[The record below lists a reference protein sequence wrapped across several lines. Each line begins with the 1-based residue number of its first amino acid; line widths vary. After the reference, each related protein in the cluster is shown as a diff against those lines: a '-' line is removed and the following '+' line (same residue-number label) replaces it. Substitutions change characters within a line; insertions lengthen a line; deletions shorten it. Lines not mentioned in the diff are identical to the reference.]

1 MFDGFKMQGYNREF
15 FKRFWFLIKPYWTS
29 EEKWKAYGL
38 LSLITFGI
46 IFQVMVNVQ
55 VNRFYKTFYDAIQEM
70 NARVVLLSIF
80 QFSLIVTAYLLV
92 AGYSAYFTGR
102 LTIHWRR
109 WLTQHY
115 LNHWLKK
122 NNFYRME
129 VLNLSIDNPDQR
141 ISEDLDF
148 FPVLTIGLYHGFL
161 SALLNL
167 ISFSIILWNLS
178 SNFPIHFLRFE
189 VPGYL
194 FWTAFFYAVI
204 GTVLTIKI
212 GRWLPFLNYM
222 QQQYNANF
230 RFGLVRVREFNEQIA
245 LFGGQNTEGK
255 FLEKNFS
262 FIFSNFLKIIKLQ
275 LYLNFF
281 RNGYMQ
287 IANIIGA
294 CAALPL
300 FFAKKIKF
308 GGLTQISSAFG
319 EVISALSFF
328 IVAFFDIANWHA
340 VIYRLTEFE
349 HRMQLADKHESLEH
363 IEIKKDPG
371 QTDLQCKQVML
382 YLPTREVLL
391 ENFNFTIHQGDH
403 VLIMGETGSGKS
415 TLLRFLGGIWPY
427 GRGEIILPQVSMLFL
442 PQRPYFPLGSL
453 KEALAYPGNAD
464 ESSPKEMKLVLQACD
479 LGVLTERLEEVNY
492 WSKELS
498 LGEQQKLAFARVL
511 LQKPAW
517 VFLDEATSAL
527 DSRSESRMYELFKK
541 HLPALTLVSV
551 GHRESLVAW
560 HERRLTLIKGGEA
573 QEGHALVS

>member
-1 MFDGFKMQGYNREF
+1 MQGYNREF

>member
-245 LFGGQNTEGK
+245 LFGGQNTEEK

>member
-245 LFGGQNTEGK
+245 LFGGQNTEEK

-464 ESSPKEMKLVLQACD
+464 EFSPKEMKLVLQACD

>member
-1 MFDGFKMQGYNREF
+1 MKLN
-15 FKRFWFLIKPYWTS
+15 LIKQ
-29 EEKWKAYGL
+29 
-38 LSLITFGI
+38 I
-46 IFQVMVNVQ
+46 
-55 VNRFYKTFYDAIQEM
+55 KT
-70 NARVVLLSIF
+70 R
-80 QFSLIVTAYLLV
+80 
-92 AGYSAYFTGR
+92 
-102 LTIHWRR
+102 
-109 WLTQHY
+109 
-115 LNHWLKK
+115 
-122 NNFYRME
+122 
-129 VLNLSIDNPDQR
+129 DQR

-245 LFGGQNTEGK
+245 LFGGQNTEEK

-262 FIFSNFLKIIKLQ
+262 FIFSNFLKIIK
-275 LYLNFF
+275 
-281 RNGYMQ
+281 
-287 IANIIGA
+287 
-294 CAALPL
+294 LPL